1 MDTPS
6 PREASLRHE
15 SGNIARLGRSVRY
28 GVRNAVAAAAGAV
41 ASAEGRLEG
50 LVRAAVQGAADAVSE
65 EREPTDALRQVVEGA
80 ADGLVTAAQALQLT
94 VREAA
99 ARSRTFAREELDRA
113 ADEFGSLA
121 QRFVD
126 SVAEG
131 MRSSGKH
138 ADQVAASV
146 RDHAALALRRAWPAF
161 AAAAATA
168 RRDPV
173 ELGAGAIESG
183 ATIVSG
189 AAGAL
194 RREIAEQLRSLGV
207 AVEPGPDEAT

>member
-1 MDTPS
+1 MDNQAANET
-6 PREASLRHE
+6 SLQHE
-15 SGNIARLGRSVRY
+15 SGRIARVGRSVRFS
-28 GVRNAVAAAAGAV
+28 VRNAVAASASAV
-41 ASAEGRLEG
+41 ASAEGNLAA
-50 LVRAAVQGAADAVSE
+50 LARAAVRGAADAVAG

-99 ARSRTFAREELDRA
+99 ARSRTFAREDLDRA
-113 ADEFGSLA
+113 ADEFAALA
-121 QRFVD
+121 TRFVD

-131 MRSSGKH
+131 MRQSGKH
-138 ADQVAASV
+138 ADEIATAV
-146 RDHAALALRRAWPAF
+146 REHAAVALRRAWPAF

-183 ATIVSG
+183 VTIVAG

-194 RREIAEQLRSLGV
+194 RRELAAQMRALGV
-207 AVEPGPDEAT
+207 AADRADDAR